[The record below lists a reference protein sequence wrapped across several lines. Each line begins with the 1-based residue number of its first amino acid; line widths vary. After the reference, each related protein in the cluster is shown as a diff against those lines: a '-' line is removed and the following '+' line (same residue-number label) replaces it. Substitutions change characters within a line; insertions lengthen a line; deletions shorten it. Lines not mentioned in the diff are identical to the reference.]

1 MKNCFIAIS
10 LLLCS
15 LSISPMLGCKKAAE
29 AVVTEDLV
37 LTLMTTGRWTME
49 AFAVSGTS
57 VVSEFSGYEFQF
69 NRDGSVDA
77 ILGTAITKGTW
88 KGDQSA
94 LTIQSSFPTGTS
106 TLKRLNYTWL
116 ITKNGLTY
124 VEAKAVDGLIIST
137 MRLVRK

>member
-1 MKNCFIAIS
+1 MKLNIAATYLVIC
-10 LLLCS
+10 LLA
-15 LSISPMLGCKKAAE
+15 IIPIAGCKKAAE

-49 AFAVSGTS
+49 AFTVSGTS
-57 VVSEFSGYEFQF
+57 VIAEFSGYEFQF

-77 ILGTAITKGTW
+77 IKGTSTTKGTW
-88 KGDQSA
+88 KGDQST
-94 LTIQSSFPTGTS
+94 LSIQSAFPTGTD
-106 TLKRLNYTWL
+106 TLKRLNYTWY

-124 VEAKAVDGLIIST
+124 VEAKAVDGLITST